1 MDFTAVISIFVG
13 ILTIGGVGYKLNAEL
28 SKIRIMLEVFMAET
42 KSKLESII
50 KLEKRVERLEQKIY
64 EGNK

>member
-1 MDFTAVISIFVG
+1 MDFATVVSIFVG

-42 KSKLESII
+42 KGKLEDII
-50 KLEKRVERLEQKIY
+50 KLEKRVERLEKKVY
-64 EGNK
+64 EDK